1 MLAVWDFPSIPV
13 IIPVAVSRIPVR
25 CASRAASVC
34 SLLRCGRRWFAS
46 SGIQAEKVRECYNET
61 TVGFMAR

>member
-1 MLAVWDFPSIPV
+1 
-13 IIPVAVSRIPVR
+13 
-25 CASRAASVC
+25 
-34 SLLRCGRRWFAS
+34 LLRCGRRWFAS